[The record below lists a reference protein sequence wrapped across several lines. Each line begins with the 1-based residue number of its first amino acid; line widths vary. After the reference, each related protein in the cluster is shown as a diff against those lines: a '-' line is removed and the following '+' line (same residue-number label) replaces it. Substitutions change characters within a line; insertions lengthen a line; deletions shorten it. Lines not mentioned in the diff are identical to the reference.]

1 MSSRW
6 KKVLADLWGNKS
18 RAILTMLTIAVGVL
32 AVGFTNNMKLYMA
45 ESMDSDFLSANP
57 SEATVYASPLD
68 EDSVEIAR
76 EIPGVD
82 AVEGRSIIGANI
94 IPRAGDKILIQV
106 TAIENPYGLTV
117 NMLKPALNE
126 SRIPPLGEKEILVD
140 SSAAAL
146 GYKPGDMITVELDN
160 GKHRQLRLA
169 GYLHDPTSYPYN
181 LFKYVS
187 GYVKPDTMLWLGG
200 TRDYNT
206 LAISVAE
213 NPTDADHVTAV
224 AQAVADRMERSGAAG
239 SSVFVYEPGHHFAYS
254 TAQAMFLV
262 MGVLGWLTVL
272 LSGTLIVNTVTAL
285 MSQQTRQI
293 GIMKAVGGGTLQI
306 FVMYGVLIL
315 IFGLG
320 ALLIGVPLANKAA
333 QSIGDGMAA
342 YLGFF
347 PAAYRGYPATLVQQ
361 IIVAIVIPFLAALL
375 PLYNSVRV
383 TVREAFSDYG
393 IGGTLRSKPKH
404 KSVSKSA
411 LLMPRPMRLSLR
423 NAFRRKAR
431 LTLTLFTLVLAG
443 AIFIG
448 VFNLWASFDKVI
460 NDIQGYFLADIN
472 IGFSRGYRFDRV
484 SSIALSVPGV
494 SSVEGWLELYGT
506 LVSENKDM
514 AGTDIYFVAP
524 PANST
529 LIKPIISAGRWLQP
543 GDENAIVV
551 GNQLKTMFPDLKPGD
566 WLTIEIDGKKA
577 QWNIV
582 GFYSLTVNASA
593 TPLIYTNYEYI
604 SHLIGQPGMV
614 YSLRVITRGHDAST
628 QNHVND
634 QLQAVFES
642 HGIRVGSTDLSSDFI
657 NEQSAQTDIFVYF
670 MLVMASMI
678 AVVGGLG
685 LMGTMGINVLERTRE
700 IGVMRAIGAS
710 NWDIQSIVI
719 VEGIVIGLISWLLSI
734 VLAIPITNVLCFGVG
749 LAIIGASMPAVYGL
763 TGITAW
769 LIFMLVLA
777 TIASALPARRA
788 SHLTVRDTL
797 VYE

>member
-6 KKVLADLWGNKS
+6 KKVWADLWENKS
-18 RAILTMLTIAVGVL
+18 RAFLAMLTIAVGVL

-45 ESMDSDFLSANP
+45 ESMDSDYLSANP
-57 SEATVYASPLD
+57 SEALVYAFPLD
-68 EDSVEIAR
+68 EDSVKIAR
-76 EIPGVD
+76 EVPGVD
-82 AVEGRSIIGANI
+82 AVEGRSLIVANI
-94 IPRAGDKILIQV
+94 IHKGKDKIRIQLTGV
-106 TAIENPYGLTV
+106 ENPCELTV
-117 NMLKPALNE
+117 NMLKPVMNE
-126 SRIPPLGEKEILVD
+126 SSLPPLGEKEVLFD

-146 GYKPGDMITVELDN
+146 GYQPGDMITVELDN

-169 GYLHDPTSYPYN
+169 GYVHDPTSYPYN
-181 LFKYVS
+181 LLKAVYA
-187 GYVKPDTMLWLGG
+187 YVKPDTLEWLGG
-200 TRDYNT
+200 ARDYNA

-213 NPTDADHVTAV
+213 NPTDADHVTGV
-224 AQAVADRMERSGAAG
+224 AQAVADRMERAGAL
-239 SSVFVYEPGHHFAYS
+239 SSYVFVYQPGHHFAYA

-272 LSGTLIVNTVTAL
+272 LSGTLIVNTITAL

-293 GIMKAVGGGTLQI
+293 GIMKAVGGGALQI

-315 IFGLG
+315 VFGLG

-342 YLGFF
+342 YLNFF
-347 PAAYRGYPATLVQQ
+347 PATYRGYPATFVQQ
-361 IIVAIVIPFLAALL
+361 VIVALIIPFLAALM
-375 PLYNSVRV
+375 PLYNSVHV

-393 IGGTLRSKPKH
+393 IGGNAKPKV
-404 KSVSKSA
+404 KSIRKSA
-411 LLMPRPMRLSLR
+411 LFMPRPMRLSLR

-431 LTLTLFTLVLAG
+431 LALTLFTLVLAG

-448 VFNLWASFDKVI
+448 VYNLWASFDKVI

-472 IGFSRGYRFDRV
+472 VSFSRGYRFDRV

-494 SSVEGWLELYGT
+494 SSVEGWLEYFGT
-506 LVSENKDM
+506 LVSENKDLT
-514 AGTDIYFVAP
+514 GTEIYFVAP
-524 PANST
+524 PSTST
-529 LIKPIISAGRWLQP
+529 LIRPIISGGRWLQP

-551 GNQLKTMFPDLKPGD
+551 GNQLQTIFPDLKLGD
-566 WLTIEIDGKKA
+566 WLTIELDGKETRWK
-577 QWNIV
+577 IV
-582 GFYSLTVNASA
+582 GFYSLTVNSAS

-604 SHLIGQPGMV
+604 SHLLGRPGMV
-614 YSLRVITRGHDAST
+614 YSLRVITSGHDAST
-628 QNHVND
+628 QNKVND

-642 HGIRVGSTDLSSDFI
+642 HGVRVSSTELSADFI
-657 NEQSAQTDIFVYF
+657 RDQTSQTDIFVYF
-670 MLVMASMI
+670 LLVMAGMI

-700 IGVMRAIGAS
+700 IGVMRAVGAS

-719 VEGIVIGLISWLLSI
+719 VEGIVIGLISWLISI

-749 LAIIGASMPAVYGL
+749 LAVIGAPMPAVYGL
-763 TGITAW
+763 TGIIAW
-769 LIFMLVLA
+769 LIFMLILA